1 LSFVTPSLVAL
12 AARKVYR
19 HRIRLASFEKERSI
33 QYGSDVEAVQEMLE
47 GLTAEVVIDTVLET
61 VECPV

>member
-1 LSFVTPSLVAL
+1 M
-12 AARKVYR
+12 
-19 HRIRLASFEKERSI
+19 